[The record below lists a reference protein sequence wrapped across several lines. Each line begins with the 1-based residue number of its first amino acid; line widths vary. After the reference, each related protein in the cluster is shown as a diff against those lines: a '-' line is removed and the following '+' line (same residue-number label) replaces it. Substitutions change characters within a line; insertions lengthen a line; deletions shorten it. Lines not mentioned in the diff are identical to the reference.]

1 MTPTVSGPKIT
12 DQQRFW
18 ETWNAKW
25 RDPEH
30 LNEWSVR
37 RGETIL
43 QLLHSLNIDNPKI
56 LDLGCGTGWLSD
68 MLAKFGPTTGVDLA
82 ESVIATARSRAPH
95 VAFLAG
101 DIFQMP
107 LPANHFDVV
116 VSQEVIA
123 HVADQVAYL
132 DRAAHV
138 LKPAGYLIIT
148 TPNKFII
155 DRADCPP
162 QPPEHIER
170 WLTMRHLKRLL
181 RPRFQVLRSMSMLP
195 MGHRGILRLVNS
207 YKFNAV
213 LGLVVARRHL
223 ESLKERIGLGC
234 TLVILAKKRA

>member
-1 MTPTVSGPKIT
+1 MMPTVSDPNLT
-12 DQQRFW
+12 NQQRFW
-18 ETWNAKW
+18 ETWNATW

-43 QLLHSLNIDNPKI
+43 QLLHSLNLDDPKI

-68 MLAKFGPTTGVDLA
+68 MLANFGPTTGVDLA

-123 HVADQVAYL
+123 HVADQ
-132 DRAAHV
+132 
-138 LKPAGYLIIT
+138 
-148 TPNKFII
+148 
-155 DRADCPP
+155 
-162 QPPEHIER
+162 
-170 WLTMRHLKRLL
+170 
-181 RPRFQVLRSMSMLP
+181 
-195 MGHRGILRLVNS
+195 
-207 YKFNAV
+207 
-213 LGLVVARRHL
+213 
-223 ESLKERIGLGC
+223 
-234 TLVILAKKRA
+234 